1 MSDNIYG
8 DGSYRNSN
16 PDWHSADSGWKAD
29 RVAAILAKNKV
40 EYRSCV
46 EVGCGAGKILS
57 HLARQQPAKS
67 FVGYDVSP
75 DAAALWVTLPPSS
88 VTYRHEDF
96 TAAASFHDLLLL
108 IDVFEHVE
116 DYMGFLRKLSNRAR
130 WFVFHIPLDMHL
142 SALLRDRQLHARE
155 KVGHLHY
162 FSQATALATLK
173 DTGFRIVDHEFTK
186 LSQETVEGQRGL
198 TRSTNIARR
207 AVAAI
212 SPNLSAKLLGGFSL
226 IVLCRGTQD

>member
-162 FSQATALATLK
+162 FRRRRRL
-173 DTGFRIVDHEFTK
+173 
-186 LSQETVEGQRGL
+186 QR
-198 TRSTNIARR
+198 
-207 AVAAI
+207 
-212 SPNLSAKLLGGFSL
+212 
-226 IVLCRGTQD
+226 